1 MKTIRLPVLFALGW
15 LLGIAAAAHE
25 TPDGVPHE
33 HAEDAGGPTSVFAHF
48 PTAPDFYRE
57 PVAALIR
64 EGLVE
69 RFGEDEFAAVVLSH
83 EIHQHIGIYTIIGA
97 KMGVRARELLEAP
110 RRAVEV
116 VVETQPDTPPA
127 CAVDGLQASLGSTY
141 GQDLI
146 RIQPVV
152 ERGLTVTFTHGDRR
166 LRVALKDGFK
176 AEIQRIVE
184 TNATRHG
191 DLSPAYFEAIRAASY
206 RIWAEWDRAQIFEED
221 WLDAGTQ

>member
-1 MKTIRLPVLFALGW
+1 MKTMQPSVSFALGL

-33 HAEDAGGPTSVFAHF
+33 HPEDAGGPTSVFVHF
-48 PTAPDFYRE
+48 PTAPDLYCE

-64 EGLVE
+64 GGVVE

-97 KMGVRARELLEAP
+97 KMGVRARELLGAP

-116 VVETQPDTPPA
+116 VAETQPDTPPA
-127 CAVDGLQASLGSTY
+127 CAVDGFQASLGSTY

-146 RIQPVV
+146 RIQPALQ
-152 ERGLTVTFTHGDRR
+152 RGLIVTFTYGDKR
-166 LRVALKDGFK
+166 LRMALKDDFK
-176 AEIQRIVE
+176 AEIQQLIE
-184 TNATRHG
+184 TNSTQHG
-191 DLSPAYFEAIRAASY
+191 YLSPAYFEAIRAASY

-221 WLDAGTQ
+221 RLDAETQ